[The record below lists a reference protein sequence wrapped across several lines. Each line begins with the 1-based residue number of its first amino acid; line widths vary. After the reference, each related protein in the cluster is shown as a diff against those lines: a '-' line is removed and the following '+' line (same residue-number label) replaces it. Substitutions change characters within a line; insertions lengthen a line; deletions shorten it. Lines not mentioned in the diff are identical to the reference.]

1 MGSEPERHG
10 LFVLYPL
17 KENASWDVDIVV
29 LHGLGGDPFTTWTAD
44 NKRMW
49 PRDFIPEIIPTARI
63 MTFGYNSKV
72 AFSPSTAD
80 IKDFALDLLTRL
92 RNKRWS
98 ADEMNNPI
106 FFICHSLGGIV
117 CKQALLLAQSQPYYT
132 NIFEKTSS
140 ILFFGCPHR
149 GSRVASWGTVF
160 ANVINTTTFHK
171 PVQKGLLTNLSFS
184 SQILADIST
193 AFKEIACDID
203 IKTFY
208 ETAIMLPLK
217 GPVVERDSAILGLPT
232 EQTIPVAANHREM
245 VRFANINSE
254 KFDPVKFAL
263 KEVKEGRPLDV
274 KTARDAL
281 MYLVIELNVA
291 DYDQQLMR
299 IPDQYPGTCEWLPKH
314 TSFSTWYTE
323 SESDILWL
331 RGYAGAGKSVMTKYI
346 IAKVLRALYI
356 WSKKPPVTDG
366 EYQKS
371 HGNFLAYFF
380 CSERNRHLQSERNI
394 LRSLLHQMLLAAPFE
409 VNKALQAFR
418 RPSADYTFV
427 ARPAALWDA
436 VKAAMI
442 ATSWQTVYLV
452 FDGLDEMASDNLDSF
467 MKGIKQ
473 LVDSVAPRIKP
484 RRIKLLVTSRPISSL
499 EVMLDCPSISVRSE
513 RDVKFYVQGKANELS
528 RRFELSHDLQRDI
541 VEKICEKARDMFLWA
556 VLAWQELCHE
566 ANKPQDFSR
575 NLAKAQKLP
584 ASLEFLYEDIMN
596 RLPVSSRDLSLKILT
611 WIALS
616 ARPLHSYELRFAI
629 AMDRGE
635 TYHQTINYMMSEL
648 QLKTIC
654 PALINLDDDGY
665 VQFVH
670 SSIKDFFLS
679 STTPTSYR
687 VDIVKSHA
695 HIATQSMKM
704 LHMPGFFARTVLFDL
719 SSHKVHEYKDT
730 WDLPTIY
737 YFLPYAATNW
747 HYHAGL
753 AGEDSSIWKAFKD
766 FLNAPES
773 VKLWL
778 MLALYDGSIGA
789 QRGWSEGQ
797 NFWRN
802 LTVPPSIHLAVY
814 LRSMF
819 LTSKLVQDGADINAV
834 NRGWRNAAKEYC
846 RPVMS
851 VGGTILDNDLDPHTL
866 AALVRMGADVNACA
880 EDNLSVITRAINDRD
895 EERVSMLLSAAREA
909 RTTSNS
915 LGYVPSVLFEASGM
929 TMRKVVSE
937 ILDDPRI
944 NPCHDGVLQKDTS
957 ILGTWYATPLEHAC
971 LFGMESIAKIMMH
984 HPRMI
989 KAQQR
994 IEAERP
1000 GRSPI
1005 SLAFLCTLQG
1015 WSEPALF
1022 ALQSFHID
1030 LSKERDVNRRSILI
1044 HAVMEEWHD
1053 VLEHCI
1059 NHLPRSK
1066 LNIQDKN
1073 AMTALHHA
1081 GKVRNWYAAK
1091 RLLEAGA
1098 DAHMEDSNGHTPAHT
1113 AAEAGSDR
1121 VLRIMLDKGIVD
1133 TNVVDHN
1140 KRTVLHYVAT
1150 WNLNAIAEALIEM
1163 APDQVK
1169 VKDHHGRTPVHLA
1182 ALFGS
1187 TAVLAQM
1194 LATGLVDVNSQ
1205 DNLGRTVF
1213 HLAVEGKV
1221 ESCIDELL
1229 SRPETDL
1236 NTLDRSLKSPLDITT
1251 TYKHPHE
1258 ADTIRTILEAAGC
1271 RPGLWRP
1278 RRSYGNILDSAR
1290 QPEQDSNYFGRH
1302 MDKPALTLVRYDPD
1316 LAREAEEAMNTD
1328 HEVGIKTR
1336 TIRDSSSE
1344 ETSKRR
1350 THRPSS
1356 RRSPSPEHRSGHGTL
1371 HMDPGEHAATQ
1382 TQADTDGARR
1392 TKRRF
1397 IRKLFNRGDGNTP

>member
-1 MGSEPERHG
+1 MGSELERHG

-17 KENASWDVDIVV
+17 KDNASWDVDIVV

-98 ADEMNNPI
+98 AEEMNNPI

-193 AFKEIACDID
+193 AFKEIASDID

-217 GPVVERDSAILGLPT
+217 VPVVERDSAILGLPT
-232 EQTIPVAANHREM
+232 EQTIPIAANHREM

-263 KEVKEGRPLDV
+263 REVKEGRPLDV
-274 KTARDAL
+274 RAARDAF
-281 MYLVIELNVA
+281 MYLAIELNVA
-291 DYDQQLMR
+291 DYDQQLMK

-314 TSFSTWYTE
+314 ASFCSWYDETD
-323 SESDILWL
+323 SDTLWL

-356 WSKKPPVTDG
+356 WSQKPPLTDS
-366 EYQKS
+366 EHHKS
-371 HGNFLAYFF
+371 HGDFLAYFF

-418 RPSADYTFV
+418 RPSAEYTFI
-427 ARPAALWDA
+427 ARSATLWDA
-436 VKAAMI
+436 VKTAMI
-442 ATSWQTVYLV
+442 ATSWQTIYLV
-452 FDGLDEMASDNLDSF
+452 FDGLDEMASENLGSF
-467 MKGIKQ
+467 VKGLKHLI
-473 LVDSVAPRIKP
+473 DSVAPRIKP
-484 RRIKLLVTSRPISSL
+484 RRIKLLLTSRPMSSL
-499 EVMLDCPSISVRSE
+499 EALLDCPSISVRSE
-513 RDVKFYVQGKANELS
+513 RDVKFYVQGRTNELA
-528 RRFELSHDLQRDI
+528 RRFALSHELQTDI
-541 VEKICEKARDMFLWA
+541 VEKICQKAGGMFLWA
-556 VLAWQELCHE
+556 VLAWHELCHE
-566 ANKPQDFSR
+566 ANKPDDFSQ
-575 NLAKAQKLP
+575 NLVKAQKLP

-596 RLPVSSRDLSLKILT
+596 RLPISCRELALKILT
-611 WIALS
+611 WLALS
-616 ARPLHSYELRFAI
+616 ARPLHSCELRFAI
-629 AMDRGE
+629 AMNHKRSYQQTVNNMISE
-635 TYHQTINYMMSEL
+635 HQL
-648 QLKTIC
+648 RTIC
-654 PALINLDDDGY
+654 PALIAVSDDGY

-670 SSIKDFFLS
+670 TSIKEFFLR
-679 STTPTSYR
+679 STTPATYR
-687 VDIVKSHA
+687 VDIVQSHA
-695 HIATQSMKM
+695 NIAIQSLRM
-704 LHMPGFFARTVLFDL
+704 LHMPGFDAKTVLINL
-719 SSHKVHEYKDT
+719 TSHKVHQREDML
-730 WDLPTIY
+730 DLPTLY
-737 YFLPYAATNW
+737 YFLSYAATNW
-747 HYHAGL
+747 QYHAGL
-753 AGEDSSIWKAFKD
+753 AGEDLSIWEAFKD

-789 QRGWSEGQ
+789 QRGWSEGK
-797 NFWRN
+797 NFWQN
-802 LTVPPSIHLAVY
+802 LTIPPRIHIAVY
-814 LRSMF
+814 LRNQF
-819 LTSKLVQDGADINAV
+819 LVARLVQDGADINAV
-834 NRGWRNAAKEYC
+834 NRGWRNAAKEYR
-846 RPVMS
+846 RPIMS
-851 VGGTILDNDLDPHTL
+851 VGGTILDNDLEPHL
-866 AALVRMGADVNACA
+866 VDALVRMGANVNANA
-880 EDNLSVITRAINDRD
+880 EDGLSAITRAINDRD
-895 EERVSMLLSAAREA
+895 EERVSMLLSAVREA
-909 RTTSNS
+909 RTPSNS
-915 LGYVPSVLFEASGM
+915 LGYVPSVLFEASSM

-944 NPCHDGVLQKDTS
+944 DPCHDSVLQKDTS

-971 LFGMESIAKIMMH
+971 LFGMESIAQLMME

-994 IEAERP
+994 IEKERP

-1005 SLAFLCTLQG
+1005 SLAFLCALQG
-1015 WSEPALF
+1015 WSELTLF
-1022 ALQSFHID
+1022 ALQNFQVD

-1053 VLEHCI
+1053 VLEHCV

-1073 AMTALHHA
+1073 GMTALHYA

-1098 DAHMEDSNGHTPAHT
+1098 DSYMEDNEGRTPAHT

-1121 VLRIMLDKGIVD
+1121 VLRIMLDRGTVD
-1133 TNVVDHN
+1133 TDGVDHN

-1150 WNLNAIAEALIEM
+1150 WNLNAIAETLIDI

-1194 LATGLVDVNSQ
+1194 LSTGLVDVNIQ
-1205 DNLGRTVF
+1205 DNLGRTAF

-1221 ESCIDELL
+1221 ESCINELL
-1229 SRPETDL
+1229 SRQETDL
-1236 NTLDRSLKSPLDITT
+1236 NILDRNLKSPLDITL
-1251 TYKHPHE
+1251 TYRHPQE
-1258 ADTIRTILEAAGC
+1258 AENVRNLLEAAGC

-1278 RRSYGNILDSAR
+1278 RRSYGNTLDEADPRDQELNES
-1290 QPEQDSNYFGRH
+1290 ENYL
-1302 MDKPALTLVRYDPD
+1302 ALMRIVPYDPEI
-1316 LAREAEEAMNTD
+1316 ARANEKENVEGTSM
-1328 HEVGIKTR
+1328 
-1336 TIRDSSSE
+1336 RDSPAQ
-1344 ETSKRR
+1344 ETSKSP
-1350 THRPSS
+1350 THPPSS
-1356 RRSPSPEHRSGHGTL
+1356 RTEPE
-1371 HMDPGEHAATQ
+1371 E
-1382 TQADTDGARR
+1382 QARNSHLDTDERPATPPQATTETSRR
-1392 TKRRF
+1392 PKRKF
-1397 IRKLFNRGDGNTP
+1397 IRNLFKKDTIHGDGRTN

>member
-1 MGSEPERHG
+1 
-10 LFVLYPL
+10 
-17 KENASWDVDIVV
+17 
-29 LHGLGGDPFTTWTAD
+29 
-44 NKRMW
+44 
-49 PRDFIPEIIPTARI
+49 

-171 PVQKGLLTNLSFS
+171 PVQKGLLNDLSFS

-193 AFKEIACDID
+193 AFKEIASDID

-281 MYLVIELNVA
+281 MYLLVELNVA
-291 DYDQQLMR
+291 DYDQQLIR
-299 IPDQYPGTCEWLPKH
+299 IPEQYPGTCEWLPKH
-314 TSFSTWYTE
+314 ASFCAWYVE
-323 SESDILWL
+323 SESDTLWL
-331 RGYAGAGKSVMTKYI
+331 RGYAGAGKSVMTKFI
-346 IAKVLRALYI
+346 IAKVLRAMYI
-356 WSKKPPVTDG
+356 WSKKPPSTDI
-366 EYQKS
+366 EHQKNR
-371 HGNFLAYFF
+371 GDFLAYFF

-418 RPSADYTFV
+418 RPSADYTFI
-427 ARPAALWDA
+427 ARSAALWDA
-436 VKAAMI
+436 AKAAMI
-442 ATSWQTVYLV
+442 ATSWQTIYLV
-452 FDGLDEMASDNLDSF
+452 FDGLDEMAPDNLDSF
-467 MKGIKQ
+467 VKGLKQ
-473 LVDSVAPRIKP
+473 LIDSVAPRIQP

-499 EVMLDCPSISVRSE
+499 EVTLDCPSISVRSE
-513 RDVKFYVQGKANELS
+513 RDVKYYVQGRTNELA
-528 RRFELSHDLQRDI
+528 RRFALSPEFQTDI
-541 VEKICEKARDMFLWA
+541 VEKICEKAGGMFLWA
-556 VLAWQELCHE
+556 VLAWHELCHE
-566 ANKPQDFSR
+566 ANKPQDFAR
-575 NLAKAQKLP
+575 NLVKAQKLP

-596 RLPVSSRDLSLKILT
+596 RLPVSSRDLSLEILT
-611 WIALS
+611 WLALS

-629 AMDRGE
+629 AMGHDK
-635 TYHQTINYMMSEL
+635 TYHQTIDSMMSER

-654 PALINLDDDGY
+654 PALITVDDDGC
-665 VQFVH
+665 VQFAH

-679 STTPTSYR
+679 SNTPATYR

-695 HIATQSMKM
+695 YIATRSMNM
-704 LHMPGFFARTVLFDL
+704 LHMSGFDARTVLIDL
-719 SSHKVHEYKDT
+719 SSHNVYQRKDML
-730 WDLPTIY
+730 DLPTHY

-747 HYHAGL
+747 HYHASL
-753 AGEDSSIWKAFKD
+753 AGEDVTIWKAFKD
-766 FLNAPES
+766 FLNASES

-778 MLALYDGSIGA
+778 MLALYDSSIGA
-789 QRGWSEGQ
+789 QRGWSEGKD
-797 NFWRN
+797 FWRN
-802 LTVPPSIHLAVY
+802 LTVPPPIHIAVF
-814 LRSMF
+814 LGNMF
-819 LTSKLVQDGADINAV
+819 FAANLVQEGADINAV
-834 NRGWRNAAKEYC
+834 NRGWRNAAKEYR
-846 RPVMS
+846 RPIMS
-851 VGGTILDNDLDPHTL
+851 VGGTILDNDLDSHTL
-866 AALVRMGADVNACA
+866 DALVRMGANVNANA
-880 EDNLSVITRAINDRD
+880 EDGLSVITRAINDRD
-895 EERVSMLLSAAREA
+895 EDRVSMLLSAAREA
-909 RTTSNS
+909 RVPSNN
-915 LGYVPSVLFEASGM
+915 LGYVPSILFEASGM
-929 TMRKVVSE
+929 TMRKVVGE

-944 NPCHDGVLQKDTS
+944 NLCHDSVLQEDTS
-957 ILGTWYATPLEHAC
+957 ILGSWYATPLEHAC
-971 LFGMESIAKIMMH
+971 LFGMESIAKIMMY

-994 IEAERP
+994 IETERP

-1015 WSEPALF
+1015 WSELALF
-1022 ALQSFHID
+1022 ALQNFQVD
-1030 LSKERDVNRRSILI
+1030 LSKERDINRRSILV

-1053 VLEHCI
+1053 VLEHCLS
-1059 NHLPRSK
+1059 HLPRSK

-1073 AMTALHHA
+1073 GMTALHYA

-1098 DAHMEDSNGHTPAHT
+1098 DTHMEDNNGRNPAHT

-1121 VLRIMLDKGIVD
+1121 VLRIMLDKGVVGTD
-1133 TNVVDHN
+1133 DVDHN

-1150 WNLNAIAEALIEM
+1150 WNLNAIAETLIDI

-1187 TAVLAQM
+1187 TAVLAQL
-1194 LATGLVDVNSQ
+1194 LATGLVDVNAQ

-1221 ESCIDELL
+1221 ESCINELL
-1229 SRPETDL
+1229 SRQDTDV
-1236 NTLDRSLKSPLDITT
+1236 NILDRNLRSPLDITM
-1251 TYKHPHE
+1251 TYKSPRE
-1258 ADTIRTILEAAGC
+1258 AETIRDILEAAGC

-1278 RRSYGNILDSAR
+1278 RRSYGNTLDPAPNLD
-1290 QPEQDSNYFGRH
+1290 QELNQDKDH
-1302 MDKPALTLVRYDPD
+1302 LALTQLVRYDPD
-1316 LAREAEEAMNTD
+1316 IATEAEEARDVD
-1328 HEVGIKTR
+1328 HVEAMTSQR
-1336 TIRDSSSE
+1336 TRDSSTE
-1344 ETSKRR
+1344 ETSRSRARR
-1350 THRPSS
+1350 SSS
-1356 RRSPSPEHRSGHGTL
+1356 RTAPRKAPRTPN
-1371 HMDPGEHAATQ
+1371 MDSGEHTATSP
-1382 TQADTDGARR
+1382 QAVTDNSKR
-1392 TKRRF
+1392 TKRQF
-1397 IRKLFNRGDGNTP
+1397 IRNIFKKDTIRGDDSTP